1 MRSPVGTGVEHEK
14 KIRCECYLAAGVQPV
29 ANLVNAMTQSR
40 TTTLF
45 RYLLLLAAL
54 GAAASGCIVEIE
66 EDFYTP
72 LEPLPPVHVAITYE
86 MCYVDAD
93 CAGTNYCEE
102 LALPAID
109 GFGEYV
115 NAICTYDCFDDLD
128 CEVSEFNLLPGACIP
143 RDVVGGYD
151 TGGICI
157 ERCEYDEDCDLIG
170 GFACQ
175 FWFGE
180 RLCLPMQ

>member
-1 MRSPVGTGVEHEK
+1 MKSIQSFLPGA
-14 KIRCECYLAAGVQPV
+14 IALS
-29 ANLVNAMTQSR
+29 LVTV
-40 TTTLF
+40 LF
-45 RYLLLLAAL
+45 
-54 GAAASGCIVEIE
+54 GCHRDDAVIYIE
-66 EDFYTP
+66 
-72 LEPLPPVHVAITYE
+72 PPPRVLTAITYE

-109 GFGEYV
+109 GYGEYV

-128 CEVSEFNLLPGACIP
+128 CEISEFNLLPGACIP

-170 GFACQ
+170 GFGCE

-180 RLCLPMQ
+180 RLCLPIQ